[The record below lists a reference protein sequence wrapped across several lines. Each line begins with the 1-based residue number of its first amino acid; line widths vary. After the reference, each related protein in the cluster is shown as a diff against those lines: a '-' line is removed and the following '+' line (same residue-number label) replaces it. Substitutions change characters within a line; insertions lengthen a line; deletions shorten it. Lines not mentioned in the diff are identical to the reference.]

1 VLGHWHS
8 GTLAIPTAPAQ
19 DPKSEKGS
27 LFYSYKSDVYC
38 MLWLCWILECYLCY
52 KVGSSFIHPGKTF
65 AYQTSR
71 VTAVMLN
78 KCTME
83 EARSV
88 LNPSC
93 GNPVWAVRVCGQAE
107 FLIWSALL
115 PLKKKKKYIY
125 ISRSQYVKGNGD
137 HILGLGQSNF
147 GGHFWRECCF
157 RIVMPDYTLVTP
169 QWTSWNTWN
178 GEILP
183 HTPCSPD
190 LAWSDFQMFPKIM
203 KHLQG
208 LHLHNDKNVKE

>member
-1 VLGHWHS
+1 MLFVLQGGKLVYPSRQNICLSNKSSDSSHAEQVYNGRS
-8 GTLAIPTAPAQ
+8 AICTESILW
-19 DPKSEKGS
+19 KSSMSCKG
-27 LFYSYKSDVYC
+27 
-38 MLWLCWILECYLCY
+38 LW
-52 KVGSSFIHPGKTF
+52 
-65 AYQTSR
+65 TSR
-71 VTAVMLN
+71 IPDMKCPVTFV
-78 KCTME
+78 
-83 EARSV
+83 
-88 LNPSC
+88 
-93 GNPVWAVRVCGQAE
+93 
-107 FLIWSALL
+107 
-115 PLKKKKKYIY
+115 KKKKKYIY